1 MRKSNYINKYFK
13 NKTIISFIN
22 GTLWNLL
29 GALFSRGI
37 LFFLTIVAAR
47 ILEVETF
54 GKFGIIKSTV
64 NTYVLF
70 ASFGLGVTATKYVS
84 EFFGTDNDK
93 VQKIIVL
100 TKWFA
105 ILTSGVTFILF
116 LFFSGY
122 ISSNI
127 LNAPEIKIELQLAS
141 MILVI
146 VALNGVYSG
155 VLIGLK
161 KFKSLAVN
169 NTIGGF
175 LTFPLQVYFLYEW
188 GLIGAIL
195 GLLIYYL
202 LLLLLNIYSTN
213 KQTKAF
219 IKVKYNFSLLKPEF
233 KIIKKFTVPVFL
245 TNLLVTPIM
254 WFGSIFLVNGI
265 NGYSENAIYEG
276 AKQINQLVIFIP
288 FIISQ
293 ITLPMLS
300 SEKNNDS
307 KFNRIMKLNLF
318 VVGVSTF
325 FIAFV
330 ISIFSSHVMKVYGNF
345 YEEGNR
351 VLIIMVFTAI
361 FMGLTN
367 ILGKVYA
374 SKDKMWLNLR
384 LSILWA
390 VEFIILSHILV
401 QIYDL
406 GAIGLAT
413 AYFGSYTLH
422 FIQSFVLLRTSK
434 LLHEN

>member
-54 GKFGIIKSTV
+54 GKFGIIKSTL

-93 VQKIIVL
+93 VQKIIFL

-188 GLIGAIL
+188 GLFGAIL

-202 LLLLLNIYSTN
+202 FLLLLNIYSTN
-213 KQTKAF
+213 KQTKDF
-219 IKVKYNFSLLKPEF
+219 IKVKYNFSLVKPEF

-254 WFGSIFLVNGI
+254 WFGSIFLVNGF
-265 NGYSENAIYEG
+265 NGYSENAIFEG

-307 KFNRIMKLNLF
+307 KFNEIMRLNLF

-325 FIAFV
+325 LIAFV
-330 ISIFSSHVMKVYGNF
+330 LSIFSSHVMKVYGNF
-345 YEEGNR
+345 YEEGNW

-374 SKDKMWLNLR
+374 SKDKMWLNFK

-422 FIQSFVLLRTSK
+422 FIQSVVLLRTSK